1 MSMRVIFLDIDG
13 VLNCDRTPNPRKF
26 PYIVDKRLLA
36 RLKKLLRRTRAKVVL
51 SSSWRLDPVGVLA
64 AKYWGVPFI
73 DTLPDLPEKTRRD
86 EVLSWLAAH
95 PEVTR
100 YAILDDEDDGLD
112 NLPLF
117 QPSSKTG
124 ITGQTVKG
132 VDRYLRGA
140 SNKTIRANL
149 LVRAGQ
155 NIHSL
160 FKRDKS

>member
-26 PYIVDKRLLA
+26 PYIVDKRLLV

-51 SSSWRLDPVGVLA
+51 SSSWRLVPVGVLA

-124 ITGQTVKG
+124 ITGEIAKG
-132 VDRYLRGA
+132 VDRYLSGSSDETMRA
-140 SNKTIRANL
+140 SL